1 MPGCPSRVT
10 RLGIRPTYHFQGN
23 RYEDTIGTV
32 LTAFFA
38 AFLWAELRAGA
49 TGGRVARLCRIIRSF
64 RAANYPGICIKS
76 SVFLK
81 RFSETIVWPFVALF
95 VKSIRDYN
103 RYFTVR
109 LICKWNREISLLGSP
124 GTTLDARKDSSHTK
138 YIVLIRGRWHFF
150 RHFFSCVYSCHGM
163 VYLLHP
169 SNP

>member
-38 AFLWAELRAGA
+38 AFLWVELRAGA

-81 RFSETIVWPFVALF
+81 RFSETIV
-95 VKSIRDYN
+95 
-103 RYFTVR
+103 
-109 LICKWNREISLLGSP
+109 
-124 GTTLDARKDSSHTK
+124 
-138 YIVLIRGRWHFF
+138 
-150 RHFFSCVYSCHGM
+150 
-163 VYLLHP
+163 
-169 SNP
+169 